1 MKTTTGKRG
10 FAKAEFKDSLGHDC
24 IIQEGSVDTI
34 NEGMGVWLGIPKP
47 EITVFTDR
55 GMANYVHIP
64 TPENWDIG
72 SLMYLSDKQI
82 KQLIPMLQNF
92 LETGKL
98 Q

>member
-10 FAKAEFKDSLGHDC
+10 FASAEFKDSVGHDC
-24 IIQEGSVDTI
+24 IIKEGSVDVT

-55 GMANYVHIP
+55 GMANYVNIP
-64 TPENWDIG
+64 TPENWNIG
-72 SLMYLSDKQI
+72 SLIYLSNKQI
-82 KQLIPMLQNF
+82 EQLIPMLQNF